1 MSMRTNLLLTYHDQ
15 MIKLSSEFIFSCC
28 LKAFRALLLQDY
40 TIDASSQ
47 VNALAEIPQIFLVN
61 VTINI
66 RDCTSLKK
74 QVRVLSMTE
83 DCKTDLSCKVLLP
96 VIPEMEV
103 CLDWCQ
109 LEYPESLVPGSLTLS
124 EVKYWNFFGQ
134 QSIDPAMEWL
144 IRHVKQTLVLC
155 SINKISD
162 HQSNVSNYQCSV
174 LFLAMDDSDRDQQVF
189 IHNMPNLTT
198 LYGSTTNITMDP
210 IVARSLKDLRL
221 THCDLDIWNSSHVG
235 QLLHNLEF
243 LELDGVAE
251 WNDRPLRTIRLH
263 NLPKLRI
270 LRVILDEQEDSVICE
285 VYDNPELISLTT
297 SNRTW
302 IHVQANPKL
311 KIILVEYTTMSAH
324 RIQLDQLA
332 QAIHVKQTLSDSWSP
347 MRVHQGWNQWEK

>member
-1 MSMRTNLLLTYHDQ
+1 MSMRTNVLLTHHDQ
-15 MIKLSSEFIFSCC
+15 IAKLSPEYIFSCC

-47 VNALAEIPQIFLVN
+47 VYALAEIPQIFLVN

-74 QVRVLSMTE
+74 RVQVLSMTE

-109 LEYPESLVPGSLTLS
+109 LEYPESLVPDSLALT
-124 EVKYWNFFGQ
+124 EARYWNLFGQ

-144 IRHVKQTLVLC
+144 TRHVKQTVVLC
-155 SINKISD
+155 SIYET
-162 HQSNVSNYQCSV
+162 NVSHYQCSV
-174 LFLAMDDSDRDQQVF
+174 LFLAMDDSDRNQQVF

-198 LYGSTTNITMDP
+198 LYGISTHITLDP

-221 THCDLDIWNSSHVG
+221 SHCDLDSWNSNHVG
-235 QLLHNLEF
+235 QLLNNLEF

-251 WNDRPLRTIRLH
+251 SNDRPLRTLRLH
-263 NLPKLRI
+263 HLPKLRI

-285 VYDNPELISLTT
+285 VYDNPELVSLTT
-297 SNRTW
+297 SNQTW
-302 IHVQANPKL
+302 IHVQCNPKL
-311 KIILVEYTTMSAH
+311 KTILVEYTRMTAH
-324 RIQLDQLA
+324 RIQLDQVA
-332 QAIHVKQTLSDSWSP
+332 QAIHVKSTLSDSWSR
-347 MRVHQGWNQWEK
+347 MRIHQGWNQWDK